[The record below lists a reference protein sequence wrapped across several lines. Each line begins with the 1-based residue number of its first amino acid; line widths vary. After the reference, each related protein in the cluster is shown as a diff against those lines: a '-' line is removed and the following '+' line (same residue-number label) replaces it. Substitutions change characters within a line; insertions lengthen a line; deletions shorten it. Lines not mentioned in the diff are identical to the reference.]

1 MQPEVLAV
9 TATKIFVAQA
19 GGGPRPLEVTGTVV
33 EAPLDGG
40 TAPREVPEARTPQGT
55 GILGVAVSGD
65 VLYISAS
72 ANGPTGMFGVFRVAN
87 PPVAIAG
94 GSSISANRPDNGD
107 GGAATAAA
115 LYGAQGIAFSSTGD
129 LFVAEAGDSRI
140 RLVRNGII
148 STYAGTGACS
158 TGSAAPSG
166 PAKTT
171 ALCNPGLVAVGRD
184 GMIYAA
190 RRGSSWIV
198 SIDPAGVITTIANDF
213 PIAGLAVDTD
223 GSVLAADARAGRIVR
238 IDTTGSPNATT
249 VLASSLGLIGGGL
262 TVGTDGSIY
271 FASSQTSPPTAA
283 DWRIFRL
290 RPVSCSLTRDGAS
303 GGTLEACPGIGT
315 VGTLVVLSGR
325 GCNYPGSDATI
336 VFGPGFGEN
345 SVPTGTFGGAQLP
358 PIQVDAS
365 GAFRVEFAVPAELQ
379 PHQGAG
385 GGQIAPGRYQF
396 ASKPAS
402 CVVPFTVL
410 GR

>member
-1 MQPEVLAV
+1 MQPEDLAV

-19 GGGPRPLEVTGTVV
+19 GGGPRPPDVIGTVV

-40 TAPREVPEARTPQGT
+40 SAPQEVPGARTPQGT

-65 VLYISAS
+65 GLYISAS

-94 GSSISANRPDNGD
+94 GSSISGDRPDNGD
-107 GGAATAAA
+107 GRAATAAA
-115 LYGAQGIAFSSTGD
+115 LHGPQGIAFSSTGD

-158 TGSAAPSG
+158 TGSATPGG
-166 PAKTT
+166 PTKTT
-171 ALCNPGLVAVGRD
+171 ALCNPALVAVGRN
-184 GMIYAA
+184 GVIYAA
-190 RRGSSWIV
+190 QRIGSSWIV

-249 VLASSLGLIGGGL
+249 VVASSLGLIGGGL
-262 TVGTDGSIY
+262 AVGTDGSIY
-271 FASSQTSPPTAA
+271 FASSQTIPPNAA

-290 RPVSCSLTRDGAS
+290 RPV
-303 GGTLEACPGIGT
+303 P
-315 VGTLVVLSGR
+315 
-325 GCNYPGSDATI
+325 
-336 VFGPGFGEN
+336 
-345 SVPTGTFGGAQLP
+345 
-358 PIQVDAS
+358 
-365 GAFRVEFAVPAELQ
+365 
-379 PHQGAG
+379 
-385 GGQIAPGRYQF
+385 
-396 ASKPAS
+396 
-402 CVVPFTVL
+402 
-410 GR
+410 